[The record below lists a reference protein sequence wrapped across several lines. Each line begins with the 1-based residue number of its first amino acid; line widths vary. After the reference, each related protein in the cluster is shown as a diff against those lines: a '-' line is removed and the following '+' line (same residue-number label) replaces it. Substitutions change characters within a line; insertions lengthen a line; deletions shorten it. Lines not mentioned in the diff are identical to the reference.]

1 MESLPWPSR
10 GVLSGGAGRVWE
22 VQVPGCSSSPPSQL
36 LVAVLDAH
44 FPVLDDLH
52 DSARDE

>member
-22 VQVPGCSSSPPSQL
+22 VQVPGCSSSPASQL